1 VHIESIGDSLMTT
14 TMPRT
19 LREPIIWLLLVA
31 GMLSPLGVFP
41 ITRSCIPL
49 ASNLFCFAASCLVWM
64 VIRLL
69 RRRGILSSAL
79 WPENSPEIKR
89 WKQVRTS
96 LYLFSMIF
104 FVVSLSLSR
113 PWRPGQ
119 INWQGV
125 FSAPGYM
132 FLIWAGIVG
141 NFIQAKLPGPQRRPN
156 GLGEVVAPIRSDH
169 WGMSSGISS
178 GSSE

>member
-1 VHIESIGDSLMTT
+1 MTT
-14 TMPRT
+14 NTQQN
-19 LREPIIWLLLVA
+19 LRESAIWLLLVA

-41 ITRSCIPL
+41 LTRSCIPL
-49 ASNLFCFAASCLVWM
+49 ASYLFCFSFSCLVWM

-69 RRRGILSSAL
+69 RRRGVLSSAL

-89 WKQVRTS
+89 WKQLQKS
-96 LYLFSMIF
+96 LYLLGLIF
-104 FVVSLSLSR
+104 FVVSLCFCR

-141 NFIQAKLPGPQRRPN
+141 SFIQTRNPASERRPN
-156 GLGEVVAPIRSDH
+156 ALAEATAPIRSDH
-169 WGMSSGISS
+169 WGRSGT
-178 GSSE
+178 GSAASE